1 MVLLIYMCIDIN
13 FFFFV
18 FFQKIC
24 YCLFCDV
31 GFRYENF
38 DCILV
43 YIQILKKKYEMNIC
57 FMIKLGRIELIIDFL
72 FKIIRYI
79 YLNDS
84 FDNLICKVCLFVELD
99 VVEIFKIDYL
109 FMFYVEMFYY
119 YFYNY
124 KESFNYLLEYFK
136 FDDVIRNI
144 LNVEFFSQFF
154 KF

>member
-1 MVLLIYMCIDIN
+1 
-13 FFFFV
+13 
-18 FFQKIC
+18 
-24 YCLFCDV
+24 
-31 GFRYENF
+31 
-38 DCILV
+38 
-43 YIQILKKKYEMNIC
+43 MNIC
-57 FMIKLGRIELIIDFL
+57 FMIKLGRIELIIDIL

-99 VVEIFKIDYL
+99 VVEIFKFDYL

-144 LNVEFFSQFF
+144 LNVEFFS
-154 KF
+154 

>member
-1 MVLLIYMCIDIN
+1 
-13 FFFFV
+13 
-18 FFQKIC
+18 
-24 YCLFCDV
+24 
-31 GFRYENF
+31 
-38 DCILV
+38 
-43 YIQILKKKYEMNIC
+43 
-57 FMIKLGRIELIIDFL
+57 MIKLGRIESIIDFL

-84 FDNLICKVCLFVELD
+84 FDNLICKGCLFVELD

-144 LNVEFFSQFF
+144 LNVEFFS
-154 KF
+154 

>member
-1 MVLLIYMCIDIN
+1 
-13 FFFFV
+13 
-18 FFQKIC
+18 
-24 YCLFCDV
+24 
-31 GFRYENF
+31 
-38 DCILV
+38 
-43 YIQILKKKYEMNIC
+43 MNIC

-99 VVEIFKIDYL
+99 VVEIFKFDYL

-144 LNVEFFSQFF
+144 LNVEFFS
-154 KF
+154 

>member
-1 MVLLIYMCIDIN
+1 
-13 FFFFV
+13 
-18 FFQKIC
+18 
-24 YCLFCDV
+24 
-31 GFRYENF
+31 
-38 DCILV
+38 
-43 YIQILKKKYEMNIC
+43 MNIC

-84 FDNLICKVCLFVELD
+84 FDNLICKGCLFVELD

-119 YFYNY
+119 YFYSY

-144 LNVEFFSQFF
+144 LNVEFFS
-154 KF
+154 

>member
-1 MVLLIYMCIDIN
+1 
-13 FFFFV
+13 
-18 FFQKIC
+18 
-24 YCLFCDV
+24 
-31 GFRYENF
+31 
-38 DCILV
+38 
-43 YIQILKKKYEMNIC
+43 MNIC

-84 FDNLICKVCLFVELD
+84 FDNLICKGCLFVELD

-144 LNVEFFSQFF
+144 LNVEFFS
-154 KF
+154 

>member
-1 MVLLIYMCIDIN
+1 
-13 FFFFV
+13 
-18 FFQKIC
+18 
-24 YCLFCDV
+24 
-31 GFRYENF
+31 
-38 DCILV
+38 
-43 YIQILKKKYEMNIC
+43 MNIC

-144 LNVEFFSQFF
+144 LNVEFFS
-154 KF
+154 

>member
-1 MVLLIYMCIDIN
+1 
-13 FFFFV
+13 
-18 FFQKIC
+18 
-24 YCLFCDV
+24 
-31 GFRYENF
+31 
-38 DCILV
+38 
-43 YIQILKKKYEMNIC
+43 
-57 FMIKLGRIELIIDFL
+57 MIKLGRIELIIDIL

-99 VVEIFKIDYL
+99 VVEIFKFDYL

-144 LNVEFFSQFF
+144 LNVEFFS
-154 KF
+154 

>member
-1 MVLLIYMCIDIN
+1 
-13 FFFFV
+13 
-18 FFQKIC
+18 
-24 YCLFCDV
+24 
-31 GFRYENF
+31 
-38 DCILV
+38 
-43 YIQILKKKYEMNIC
+43 
-57 FMIKLGRIELIIDFL
+57 MIKLGRIELIIDFL

-84 FDNLICKVCLFVELD
+84 FDNLICKGCLFVELD

-144 LNVEFFSQFF
+144 LNVEFFS
-154 KF
+154 

>member
-1 MVLLIYMCIDIN
+1 
-13 FFFFV
+13 
-18 FFQKIC
+18 
-24 YCLFCDV
+24 
-31 GFRYENF
+31 
-38 DCILV
+38 
-43 YIQILKKKYEMNIC
+43 MNIC

-84 FDNLICKVCLFVELD
+84 FDNLICKGCLFVELD

-109 FMFYVEMFYY
+109 FMFYVEMLYY

-144 LNVEFFSQFF
+144 LNVEFFS
-154 KF
+154 

>member
-1 MVLLIYMCIDIN
+1 
-13 FFFFV
+13 
-18 FFQKIC
+18 
-24 YCLFCDV
+24 
-31 GFRYENF
+31 
-38 DCILV
+38 
-43 YIQILKKKYEMNIC
+43 
-57 FMIKLGRIELIIDFL
+57 MIKLGRIELIIDFL

-84 FDNLICKVCLFVELD
+84 FDNLICKGCLFVELD
-99 VVEIFKIDYL
+99 VVEIFKFDYL

-144 LNVEFFSQFF
+144 LNVEFFS
-154 KF
+154 

>member
-1 MVLLIYMCIDIN
+1 
-13 FFFFV
+13 
-18 FFQKIC
+18 
-24 YCLFCDV
+24 
-31 GFRYENF
+31 
-38 DCILV
+38 
-43 YIQILKKKYEMNIC
+43 
-57 FMIKLGRIELIIDFL
+57 MIKLGRIELIIDIL

-144 LNVEFFSQFF
+144 LNVEFFS
-154 KF
+154 

>member
-1 MVLLIYMCIDIN
+1 
-13 FFFFV
+13 
-18 FFQKIC
+18 
-24 YCLFCDV
+24 
-31 GFRYENF
+31 
-38 DCILV
+38 
-43 YIQILKKKYEMNIC
+43 
-57 FMIKLGRIELIIDFL
+57 MIKLGRIELIIDFL

-99 VVEIFKIDYL
+99 VVEIFKFDYL

-144 LNVEFFSQFF
+144 LNVEFFS
-154 KF
+154 

>member
-1 MVLLIYMCIDIN
+1 
-13 FFFFV
+13 
-18 FFQKIC
+18 
-24 YCLFCDV
+24 
-31 GFRYENF
+31 
-38 DCILV
+38 
-43 YIQILKKKYEMNIC
+43 MNIC

-84 FDNLICKVCLFVELD
+84 FDNWICKGCLFVELD

-144 LNVEFFSQFF
+144 LNVEFFS
-154 KF
+154 

>member
-1 MVLLIYMCIDIN
+1 
-13 FFFFV
+13 
-18 FFQKIC
+18 
-24 YCLFCDV
+24 
-31 GFRYENF
+31 
-38 DCILV
+38 
-43 YIQILKKKYEMNIC
+43 
-57 FMIKLGRIELIIDFL
+57 MIKLGRIELIIDFL

-144 LNVEFFSQFF
+144 LNVEFFS
-154 KF
+154 

>member
-1 MVLLIYMCIDIN
+1 
-13 FFFFV
+13 
-18 FFQKIC
+18 
-24 YCLFCDV
+24 
-31 GFRYENF
+31 
-38 DCILV
+38 
-43 YIQILKKKYEMNIC
+43 
-57 FMIKLGRIELIIDFL
+57 MIKLGRIELIIDFL

-84 FDNLICKVCLFVELD
+84 FDNLICKGCLFVELD
-99 VVEIFKIDYL
+99 VVEIFKFDYL

-144 LNVEFFSQFF
+144 LNV
-154 KF
+154 

>member
-1 MVLLIYMCIDIN
+1 
-13 FFFFV
+13 
-18 FFQKIC
+18 
-24 YCLFCDV
+24 
-31 GFRYENF
+31 
-38 DCILV
+38 
-43 YIQILKKKYEMNIC
+43 MNIC

-84 FDNLICKVCLFVELD
+84 FDNLICKGCLFVELD
-99 VVEIFKIDYL
+99 VVEIFKFDYL

-144 LNVEFFSQFF
+144 LNVEFFS
-154 KF
+154 